1 MLCCLDPSRQIDVA
15 AVPKAGEHDDADR
28 VTLARVGLG
37 EEEYVISP
45 NANLKTAVNSKF
57 GSNYSVTNLVMTDHC
72 CSIL

>member
-15 AVPKAGEHDDADR
+15 AVAKAGEHDDADR

-45 NANLKTAVNSKF
+45 NANLKTAGNSKF
-57 GSNYSVTNLVMTDHC
+57 G
-72 CSIL
+72 